1 MTSQVRFKRF
11 VDLLARQAARE
22 WVATHLIA
30 TGTTTNRASS
40 VIDRMIAGTSTAT
53 SY

>member
-22 WVATHLIA
+22 WVATHLIISGTA
-30 TGTTTNRASS
+30 TGGAPD
-40 VIDRMIAGTSTAT
+40 VPDRMAYGTSTAT
-53 SY
+53 SR